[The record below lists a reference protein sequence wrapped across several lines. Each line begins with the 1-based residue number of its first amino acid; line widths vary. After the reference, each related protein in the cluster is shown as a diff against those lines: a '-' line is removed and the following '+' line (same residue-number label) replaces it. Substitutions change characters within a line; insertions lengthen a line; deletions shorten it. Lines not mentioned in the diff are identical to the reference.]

1 MSDGMGKKKK
11 VGSAGRFGA
20 RYGKRIRN
28 LVASVE
34 KMQRQRHVCPKCGMP
49 YVRRV
54 AAGIWEC
61 KKCGAKF
68 AGMAYRPKAKK

>member
-1 MSDGMGKKKK
+1 MAKKKK

-20 RYGKRIRN
+20 RYGKRIRT
-28 LVASVE
+28 LVAETE
-34 KMQRQRHVCPKCGMP
+34 KMQRQRYLCQKCGML
-49 YVRRV
+49 YVQRV

-68 AGMAYRPKAKK
+68 AGRAYRPGEA

>member
-1 MSDGMGKKKK
+1 MGKKKK
-11 VGSAGRFGA
+11 IGSAGRFGV

-28 LVASVE
+28 LVSEIE
-34 KMQRQRHVCPKCGMP
+34 KMQKQKHICPKCDMP

-61 KKCGAKF
+61 KKCGVKF
-68 AGMAYRPKAKK
+68 AGRAYKPKEEK

>member
-1 MSDGMGKKKK
+1 MGKKKK

-20 RYGKRIRN
+20 RYGKKIRT

-34 KMQRQRHVCPKCGMP
+34 KVQKQRHICPKCRMP

-54 AAGIWEC
+54 AAGIWMC
-61 KKCGAKF
+61 KKCGTKF
-68 AGMAYRPKAKK
+68 AGRAYKPRGEK